1 MLQKGGNAMTAQQS
15 PLSQIISVNDLAWQE
30 MQPGARM
37 KHLWT
42 DEKTNRR
49 AVLGRIEPGVPPS
62 LHRHVGDEL
71 VFVLEGTLADEF
83 GTVTAGNVGYRPNGC
98 VHGVSSPQGATVLAI
113 ITGGIEPAKERG
125 SAPPSQIF
133 PLHEVAWVEAMP
145 GVRVKPIWEDKAAGR
160 RAILARFE
168 PGATLPR
175 HRHVG
180 DELIFV
186 IEGASVDESGT
197 VTPGNLNYRPQG
209 CVHTVSTQNG
219 ATVFAVVWGHV
230 EPVA

>member
-1 MLQKGGNAMTAQQS
+1 MATQESLQ
-15 PLSQIISVNDLAWQE
+15 SQLISVSDRPWQE
-30 MQPGARM
+30 VQSGVRM

-49 AVLGRIEPGVPPS
+49 AVLARIESRVQPS

-71 VFVLEGTLADEF
+71 VFVLEGALADEF

-113 ITGGIEPAKERG
+113 VTGGVEPAKERG
-125 SAPPSQIF
+125 SAPSSQIF
-133 PLHEVAWVEAMP
+133 SLNEVAWVEAMS
-145 GVRVKPIWEDKAAGR
+145 GVRVKPIWEDKASAR

-186 IEGASVDESGT
+186 VEGASVDESGT
-197 VTPGNLNYRPQG
+197 VTPGNLNYRPNG